1 MLPELHGKPFRF
13 KQFDVYQSR
22 SAMRVGTDG
31 VLLGAWANV
40 EAEKHILDVGCGT
53 GVIALICAQK
63 NSNALIEAIEMD
75 EGSAEDAKLNFEI
88 SQWSNRLKVYRGDFL
103 KISTGEK
110 FDHII
115 SNPPYFTQS
124 LRAANPIR
132 STARHDDALPAE
144 AFMEKCKSVLLPEGK
159 VSLIFP
165 TSELKRWSFA
175 AQAAGFFPRKVCH
188 VFTRPYKESSRVLV
202 QFSRGAEPEPLME
215 SLLIE
220 KSPGE
225 FSEAYRNLTFELY
238 SKWAS
243 PQ

>member
-31 VLLGAWANV
+31 VLLAAWADVGSAN
-40 EAEKHILDVGCGT
+40 HILDVGSGT
-53 GVIALICAQK
+53 GVIALICAQR
-63 NSNALIEAIEMD
+63 NANALIEAIEMD
-75 EGSAEDAKLNFEI
+75 EGSAEDAKLNFENSI
-88 SQWSNRLKVYRGDFL
+88 WNKRLKIYRGDFL

-132 STARHDDALPAE
+132 SAARHDDTLPAE
-144 AFMEKCKSVLLPEGK
+144 AFMEKSRTVLLPEGK
-159 VSLIFP
+159 ISLIFP

-175 AQAAGFFPRKVCH
+175 AQASGFFPRKVCH

-202 QFSRGAEPEPLME
+202 QFSRGSEPEPLME

-220 KSPGE
+220 KSQGE

-238 SKWAS
+238 TKWG
-243 PQ
+243 